1 MSKIFV
7 DTIESK
13 TSGGDITANGN
24 VTINGIMTQPTIP
37 CCQLRLTTSNAQ
49 DTSNPYTTTGTDI
62 RFDRI
67 EINQG
72 NCYSESTGRFT
83 VPVAGIYEVRCH
95 LLSDTNT
102 ATNHQISIFKN
113 GTAFHRGYHS
123 VDSQFVELHAHALVE
138 CIAGNYITARLDQ
151 GELYI
156 SNDGIYSSF
165 FVKLVG

>member
-1 MSKIFV
+1 M
-7 DTIESK
+7 
-13 TSGGDITANGN
+13 TSILGTQSIQHPNG
-24 VTINGIMTQPTIP
+24 TSAMGIDASGRVTQPQIP

-72 NCYSESTGRFT
+72 NYYSESTGRFT
-83 VPVAGIYEVRCH
+83 VPVAGIYEVRCQF
-95 LLSDTNT
+95 LSDNQT
-102 ATNHQISIFKN
+102 ATNSQISIYKN
-113 GTAFHRGYHS
+113 GTSFHRGYQS
-123 VDSQFVELHAHALVE
+123 VDNQHVELHAHALVE

-156 SNDGIYSSF
+156 SNDGIYSSYF
-165 FVKLVG
+165 IKLVG

>member
-1 MSKIFV
+1 MSTLKVQNIQH
-7 DTIESK
+7 TNG
-13 TSGGDITANGN
+13 TSGITVSSG
-24 VTINGIMTQPTIP
+24 GIITQPAIP

-95 LLSDTNT
+95 FLSDNQTSTNS
-102 ATNHQISIFKN
+102 QISVFKN
-113 GTAFHRGYHS
+113 GTAFHRGFQS
-123 VDSQFVELHAHALVE
+123 VDNQHVELHAHALVE
-138 CIAGNYITARLDQ
+138 CVA
-151 GELYI
+151 
-156 SNDGIYSSF
+156 
-165 FVKLVG
+165 

>member
-1 MSKIFV
+1 MS
-7 DTIESK
+7 TIK
-13 TSGGDITANGN
+13 VQNIQHTNGTSGIAISSGGVI
-24 VTINGIMTQPTIP
+24 TQPTIP

-95 LLSDTNT
+95 FLTKDDSTTN
-102 ATNHQISIFKN
+102 AQITILKN
-113 GTAFHRGYHS
+113 GTQFHRGYMS
-123 VDSQFVELHAHALVE
+123 VDNQFVELHAHALVD
-138 CIAGNYITARLDQ
+138 CNASDYITVQVDQ
-151 GELYI
+151 GNIYI
-156 SNDGIYSSF
+156 SDDGIYSSF

>member
-1 MSKIFV
+1 MSTLKVQNIQH
-7 DTIESK
+7 TNG
-13 TSGGDITANGN
+13 TSGITISSG
-24 VTINGIMTQPTIP
+24 GIITQPTIP
-37 CCQLRLTTSNAQ
+37 CCQCRLTTSNAQ
-49 DTSNPYTTTGTDI
+49 DTSNRYTTSGTDI

-95 LLSDTNT
+95 FLTDTST
-102 ATNHQISIFKN
+102 TTNSQINILKN
-113 GTAFHRGYHS
+113 GTSFHRGYMS
-123 VDSQFVELHAHALVE
+123 VDNQFVELHAHALVE

-156 SNDGIYSSF
+156 SADGIYSSF
-165 FVKLVG
+165 FVRLVG